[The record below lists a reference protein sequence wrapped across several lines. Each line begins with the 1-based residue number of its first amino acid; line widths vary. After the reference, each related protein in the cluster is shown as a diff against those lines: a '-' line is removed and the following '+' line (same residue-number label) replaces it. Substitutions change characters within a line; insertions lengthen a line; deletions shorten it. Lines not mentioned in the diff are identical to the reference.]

1 MIHDEDCVRTWS
13 QILVDWTHSI
23 AFRGECIREH
33 RNLSCHRKWLH
44 THTHKKKK
52 SSCWLG
58 EINFLKTLA
67 VDPLKATPP
76 LFLNFPRME
85 HTHFFFFFSIEC
97 RPRNMY
103 VLRHAERWQA
113 PPYDDEG
120 GQSGP
125 SKAKKIININN
136 NYVI

>member
-76 LFLNFPRME
+76 LFINFPRME
-85 HTHFFFFFSIEC
+85 HTHFFFFFLIPLPSGNC
-97 RPRNMY
+97 RYFEIPKSP
-103 VLRHAERWQA
+103 QA
-113 PPYDDEG
+113 TQDRPKKKKSQPPNCHY
-120 GQSGP
+120 
-125 SKAKKIININN
+125 
-136 NYVI
+136 YYY